1 MFARSPSSRDSN
13 PLLPLHHDQERT
25 TSFDLQDLSPHPSQT
40 ASPSPPPSFYR
51 AKNSAS
57 NNLNTDGASPY
68 HDDDEDG
75 RPFQLSPS
83 PERTQKRRI
92 QFAAPPPPITSSV
105 LFHGRKPAEKSP
117 KWGRETGSGGALRS
131 PPAVV
136 REGMDPLVILG
147 RKEGAIQRELQEL
160 LDAQSA
166 GLVQGFGGERK
177 GSVDGSEGSA
187 TPTSRSGLGERR
199 SGSRGGN
206 GKGVVPVRQPKK
218 KVVGLRSARRGLLRD
233 MGELV
238 GVKDEES
245 GILDVE
251 IERRD
256 KVLLKVEVW
265 EKRIEGARQQLSGAA
280 SGENEDAGEL
290 VGVKDEESGILDVEI
305 ERRDKVLLKV
315 EVWEKRI
322 EGARQQ
328 LSGAASGENEDAGE
342 VAREL
347 EGLRTEEQAMDAEIR
362 EMEDRLAQMKAKK
375 RWVGERISEAVNRQ
389 EARLSS
395 YRGALREAESEVKQF
410 LKRPPVTV
418 SAIMGEEQGFMALPT
433 NRRTLGM
440 AKEWWNKEI
449 TQLKT
454 RKEEVEKEKVALEE
468 GAQLWQDSIQVVTEF
483 EDDLRKQMAGTPDPS
498 MLQTQIDK
506 MAPVIGKLSE
516 AVKTAEERGWNLL
529 ICAIGAELAA
539 FKEGEEMW
547 RGVLKT
553 ISGVVSEK
561 HDEIGR
567 REVEDALDSEDE
579 GPSPELLVE
588 AGH

>member
-1 MFARSPSSRDSN
+1 MFARSPSSRDTNS
-13 PLLPLHHDQERT
+13 LLPLQHDQERT
-25 TSFDLQDLSPHPSQT
+25 TPFDLEDLSPRPSQ
-40 ASPSPPPSFYR
+40 AVSPSPPPSFYR
-51 AKNSAS
+51 AKNSAN

-75 RPFQLSPS
+75 RPFQFSPS

-117 KWGRETGSGGALRS
+117 KWGRETGGGGGLRS

-147 RKEGAIQRELQEL
+147 RKEVAIQRELQEI

-199 SGSRGGN
+199 SRSRSGN

-280 SGENEDAGEL
+280 SGENEDAGE
-290 VGVKDEESGILDVEI
+290 
-305 ERRDKVLLKV
+305 
-315 EVWEKRI
+315 
-322 EGARQQ
+322 
-328 LSGAASGENEDAGE
+328 

-347 EGLRTEEQAMDAEIR
+347 EGLRTEEQAMDSEIR

-449 TQLKT
+449 SQLRT

-506 MAPVIGKLSE
+506 MEPVIGKLSE

-547 RGVLKT
+547 RGVLRT
-553 ISGVVSEK
+553 ISGVVTEK
-561 HDEIGR
+561 HDEIQPPPKSESHGLEEMDGQVVAR
-567 REVEDALDSEDE
+567 EESEDEGPGPELLLEGNGLQEMNGLGLKGGREVEDPLDSEDE

-588 AGH
+588 PGH